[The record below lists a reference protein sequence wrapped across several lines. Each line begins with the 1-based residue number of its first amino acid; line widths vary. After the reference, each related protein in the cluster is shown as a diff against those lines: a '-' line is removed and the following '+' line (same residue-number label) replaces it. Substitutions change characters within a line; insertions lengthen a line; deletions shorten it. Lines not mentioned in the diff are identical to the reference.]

1 MGAIITL
8 TTDLGLTDAYVAAMK
23 GVILSINP
31 EAKLIDICH
40 SIQPQNIRQAAFVL
54 STAYPFFPR
63 RTIHVVIV
71 DPGVGTERRAIILR
85 TPSAD
90 FVAPDNG
97 VLSYVIQQPLAKPDE
112 GNVNLQQIELQP
124 EMEAIA
130 ITKPQFWRSPVSP
143 TFHGRDIF
151 APVAARLSLG
161 FPPIDFGE
169 AITSVTILPLP
180 RPYQAVDGSL
190 VGHILHIDS
199 FGNLVTNIKSTDLP
213 QMKPAI
219 TIEVGNQLIPGLSHT
234 YAEGS
239 GLLALIGSSGYLE
252 IALKEGSAYAFLN
265 TEVGSKVRIKTR
277 RRGRLSREAH
287 GEIRNSKHETLNKYK
302 APKSKGTKRF

>member
-1 MGAIITL
+1 MSAIITL
-8 TTDLGLTDAYVAAMK
+8 TTDLGLSDAYVAAMK

-31 EAKLIDICH
+31 KAKLIDICH
-40 SIQPQNIRQAAFVL
+40 TIKPQNIPQAAFVL
-54 STAYPFFPR
+54 GTAYQFFPEK
-63 RTIHVVIV
+63 TIHVVVV

-97 VLSYVIQQPLAKPDE
+97 ILSYVLQQCKSVKGRLTPLDFLT
-112 GNVNLQQIELQP
+112 GLINNLQQVELEP
-124 EMEAIA
+124 GMEAVT

-169 AITSVTILPLP
+169 TITSVTMLSLPH
-180 RPYQAVDGSL
+180 PYQAPDGSL

-199 FGNLVTNIKSTDLP
+199 FGNLITNIKGDDLP
-213 QMKPAI
+213 QTKRTI
-219 TIEVGNQLIPGLSHT
+219 TIEVGNQLISGLSRT
-234 YAEGS
+234 YAEGRR
-239 GLLALIGSSGYLE
+239 LLALIGSSGYLE
-252 IALKEGSAYAFLN
+252 VALKGGSACAFLN
-265 TEVGSKVRIKTR
+265 AEVGNEVK
-277 RRGRLSREAH
+277 
-287 GEIRNSKHETLNKYK
+287 IR
-302 APKSKGTKRF
+302 

>member
-8 TTDLGLTDAYVAAMK
+8 TTDFGLTDAYVAAMK

-40 SIQPQNIRQAAFVL
+40 TIKPQNIAQAAFVL
-54 STAYPFFPR
+54 STAYKFFPEK
-63 RTIHVVIV
+63 TIHLVVV

-97 VLSYVIQQPLAKPDE
+97 VLSYVIQQSSAKPAE
-112 GNVNLQQIELQP
+112 GNVNVQQIELEP
-124 EMEAIA
+124 ELEAVA

-161 FPPIDFGE
+161 IPPIDFGE

-180 RPYQAVDGSL
+180 HPYQAPDGSV

-199 FGNLVTNIKSTDLP
+199 FGNLITNIKSDDLP
-213 QMKPAI
+213 QAKQAI
-219 TIEVGNQLIPGLSHT
+219 TIEVGNQLISGLSRT
-234 YAEGS
+234 YAEGK

-252 IALKEGSAYAFLN
+252 VSLKGGSAGAFLR
-265 TEVGSKVRIKTR
+265 TEVG
-277 RRGRLSREAH
+277 
-287 GEIRNSKHETLNKYK
+287 GEIRI
-302 APKSKGTKRF
+302 R